1 MCKYELMLQV
11 CVASS
16 QARAVADPPL
26 PTDFP
31 KALRWAARRNE
42 VPERATWVAWLVGVF
57 LVGSVLKGNHF
68 KIVGRKKSCEPI
80 KLWC

>member
-1 MCKYELMLQV
+1 MSHFFMWKYELILQ
-11 CVASS
+11 AFLSSS

-42 VPERATWVAWLVGVF
+42 VPERVTWVAWLVGVF
-57 LVGSVLKGNHF
+57 LVGCVLKGQPLQNF
-68 KIVGRKKSCEPI
+68 RP
-80 KLWC
+80 

>member
-1 MCKYELMLQV
+1 MLHFFMCKYELILQA
-11 CVASS
+11 CLSSS

-42 VPERATWVAWLVGVF
+42 VPERATWVAWLMGVF
-57 LVGSVLKGNHF
+57 FGGV
-68 KIVGRKKSCEPI
+68 I
-80 KLWC
+80 

>member
-1 MCKYELMLQV
+1 MCKYSLTLLA
-11 CVASS
+11 CLSS
-16 QARAVADPPL
+16 QARAAADPPL

-57 LVGSVLKGNHF
+57 FGESDIKGQPVNHF
-68 KIVGRKKSCEPI
+68 KIVGQKKSCEPI
-80 KLWC
+80 KL